1 MKVERNQVRNKEM
14 TKMKI
19 ERRNYNLIE
28 LRSDDTEKRKMVG
41 HAAIFNSETNI
52 GDFFVER
59 VAPGAFAES
68 IMKDDIRALFNHN
81 PNYVLGRSN
90 SKTKTLRLGEDEKG
104 LAIEIDPPDTQFAKD
119 LTISMERGDIDQMS
133 FGFRV
138 IKESWE
144 SRENGL
150 DVRTLEKVKLYDI
163 SPVTFPAYED
173 TEIAV
178 RSHDEWKAQK
188 ELDNKPSFEQWRI
201 NIERLKLQLKSKEE

>member
-1 MKVERNQVRNKEM
+1 M

-41 HAAIFNSETNI
+41 HAAIFNTETDI
-52 GDFFVER
+52 GGFFREK
-59 VAPGAFAES
+59 VAPGAFSDS
-68 IMKDDIRALFNHN
+68 IKADDIRALFNHN

-90 SKTKTLRLGEDEKG
+90 GKTKTLMLSEDDRG

-144 SRENGL
+144 SRDDGT

-163 SPVTFPAYED
+163 SPVTYPAYED

-188 ELDNKPSFEQWRI
+188 ELDNKPPFAQWRI
-201 NIERLKLQLKSKEE
+201 NIERLKLQLKGKEE